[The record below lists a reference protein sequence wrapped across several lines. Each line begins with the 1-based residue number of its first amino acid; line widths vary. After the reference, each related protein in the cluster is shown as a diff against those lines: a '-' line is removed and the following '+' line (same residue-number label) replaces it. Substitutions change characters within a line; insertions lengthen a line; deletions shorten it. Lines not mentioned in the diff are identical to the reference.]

1 MTGRA
6 RVGWQTAA
14 AAWAVLIVA
23 MAGQMAGSAS
33 RYPWWTN
40 AMVYTATALMGA
52 VGADRLIAW
61 RIDRANR
68 SRDKA

>member
-6 RVGWQTAA
+6 RVGWQVAA

-23 MAGQMAGSAS
+23 MAGQATGSAS

-40 AMVYTATALMGA
+40 TMVYTATALMGA
-52 VGADRLIAW
+52 VGADRVIAW
-61 RIDRANR
+61 RADRSNR
-68 SRDKA
+68 SRDEA